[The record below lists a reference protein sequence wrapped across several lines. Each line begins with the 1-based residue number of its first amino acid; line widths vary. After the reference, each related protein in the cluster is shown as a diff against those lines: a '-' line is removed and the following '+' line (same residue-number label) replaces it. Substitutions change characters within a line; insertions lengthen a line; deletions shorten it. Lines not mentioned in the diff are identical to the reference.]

1 MYIYNDSLSK
11 INGGEKIKFFLLIYL
26 SSKLF
31 ISYCL
36 NERNKD
42 AKNNK
47 ICIYTYKKK
56 INT

>member
-11 INGGEKIKFFLLIYL
+11 INVGEKIKFFLLIYL

-47 ICIYTYKKK
+47 ICIYT
-56 INT
+56 

>member
-47 ICIYTYKKK
+47 ICIYT
-56 INT
+56 